1 MYVRIIVLN
10 SVPADGGENLLLKSW
25 VLLNIGR
32 GWMTLK
38 VKTRLL
44 FALYI
49 TESNI

>member
-1 MYVRIIVLN
+1 MYICIIVLN
-10 SVPADGGENLLLKSW
+10 SVPADGRENLFLNSW
-25 VLLNIGR
+25 VFLNIGS

-38 VKTRLL
+38 VKTWLL